1 MDRLEIF
8 QDRLTN
14 GLKTIFLRIR
24 HTPATSPVVEDAVPK
39 IVPLPSPID
48 EDPFVKQT
56 AAALVEIFHSPDA
69 EVVVDPESG
78 LHRLPNSKEVN
89 PQK

>member
-1 MDRLEIF
+1 MHRLEIF

-24 HTPATSPVVEDAVPK
+24 HIPATSPVVEAAA
-39 IVPLPSPID
+39 IVPSAD

-56 AAALVEIFHSPDA
+56 VAALVEIFHSPDA
-69 EVVVDPESG
+69 EVVVDPVTG

-89 PQK
+89 P